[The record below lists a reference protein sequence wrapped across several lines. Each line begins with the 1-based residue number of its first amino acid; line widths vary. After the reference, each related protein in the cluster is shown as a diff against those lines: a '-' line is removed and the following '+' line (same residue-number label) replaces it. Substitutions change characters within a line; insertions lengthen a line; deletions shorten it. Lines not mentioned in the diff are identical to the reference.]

1 MPQVIGGHVVKDI
14 ISGAVITS
22 LIFAISVF
30 LPIVGFFS
38 AVLIPL
44 PILFYRGK
52 LGRFPGSTVP
62 LLTVFIIWAILG
74 GLAIDS
80 LFFIGLMF
88 TGFMLGE
95 LVELNLSIEK
105 TIGYTCA
112 AVLAAGFAV
121 LFFYKQFRS
130 AVIQ

>member
-14 ISGAVITS
+14 INGAVITS
-22 LIFAISVF
+22 LIFALSVF
-30 LPIVGFFS
+30 LPIIGFFS

-44 PILFYRGK
+44 PVLFYRAK
-52 LGRFPGSTVP
+52 LGRFPGSAVP
-62 LLTVFIIWAILG
+62 LLTAVIMSAILG
-74 GLAIDS
+74 GIAIDS

-105 TIGYTCA
+105 TIG
-112 AVLAAGFAV
+112 
-121 LFFYKQFRS
+121 
-130 AVIQ
+130 